1 MVVILLISSKGFLEL
16 LEYISDNSVNVLP
29 WVSGNMNMAKMHNK
43 IQIAL
48 WTQNTAGNPIIWTS
62 DGNIFKLMKD
72 TKYLEWS
79 SRDRIIQENL
89 CTYLTNL
96 GTKVLNNYYLK
107 FCHRF
112 SILIISHYLNDMIM
126 PVAIPLIFRGNI
138 SPKRA
143 NNTGDHTCWNFRKRL
158 GDCLQW

>member
-1 MVVILLISSKGFLEL
+1 MEL
-16 LEYISDNSVNVLP
+16 LEHISDNSVNVLP

-79 SRDRIIQENL
+79 SRDRIIQGKYMYIL
-89 CTYLTNL
+89 D
-96 GTKVLNNYYLK
+96 K
-107 FCHRF
+107 FR
-112 SILIISHYLNDMIM
+112 Y
-126 PVAIPLIFRGNI
+126 
-138 SPKRA
+138 
-143 NNTGDHTCWNFRKRL
+143 
-158 GDCLQW
+158 